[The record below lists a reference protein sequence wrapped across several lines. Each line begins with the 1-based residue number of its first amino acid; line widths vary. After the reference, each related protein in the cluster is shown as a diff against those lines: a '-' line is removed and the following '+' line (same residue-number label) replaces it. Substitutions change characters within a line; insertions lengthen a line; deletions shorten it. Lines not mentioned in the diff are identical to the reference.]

1 MKVPGGLRFVG
12 EMVGIV
18 DGPSAIAAVLSVG
31 CFLGM
36 RAGMKIMNDRTM
48 MYQQMKMQQ
57 DMSQFMGDY
66 MNSYMNEYM
75 KNFTANMGNMNN
87 HVA

>member
-1 MKVPGGLRFVG
+1 MKVPGGIKFVG
-12 EMVGIV
+12 EMIGIV
-18 DGPSAIAAVLSVG
+18 DGPSAVAAVLSVG
-31 CFLGM
+31 CFFGM

-57 DMSQFMGDY
+57 EMQQFMGSY
-66 MNSYMNEYM
+66 MNNYMNEYM
-75 KNFTANMGNMNN
+75 KNFTANMGSNMN